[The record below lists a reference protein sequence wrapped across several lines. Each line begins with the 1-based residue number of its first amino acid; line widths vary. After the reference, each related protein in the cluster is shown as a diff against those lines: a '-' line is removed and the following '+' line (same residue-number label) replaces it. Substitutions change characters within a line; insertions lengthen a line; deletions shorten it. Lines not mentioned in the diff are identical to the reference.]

1 MNCKKSSLT
10 ALPFSLDFMDKEVKD
25 VTDSKL
31 KKKLFSTTKHY
42 KTPKKLEHQILHKI
56 GPTRQIIKVT
66 AGGFET
72 TTT

>member
-31 KKKLFSTTKHY
+31 KKNFFVPQNTTKRQRNLNINIAQDWTN
-42 KTPKKLEHQILHKI
+42 TPNY
-56 GPTRQIIKVT
+56 
-66 AGGFET
+66 
-72 TTT
+72 